1 MGIFSHAF
9 MIRAFLVA
17 ISLSLAMPL
26 IGSSIVLRR
35 MSSIGDA
42 LAHTSLA
49 GVAAGLCLGIHP
61 IVGAIALSVC
71 AAIALDWFRNHFSQ
85 YAEIATVVV
94 LSLGIGL
101 AAVLSSFVPSA
112 TDFNSFLFGSMI
124 TISTS
129 ETIGVS
135 LLCVVIAFLFL
146 CFYWEV
152 FSVVFDEIGAQV
164 SGIRV
169 QVLNIVM
176 NVMTA
181 VVVSIAARTVG
192 SLIVSSLLV
201 LPVACAMQIS
211 KSYRQNVILSIVF
224 AMGFMVLGLVISFY
238 ANLKPGGTIVL
249 FNVIGLFFVIVVK
262 KWRKSFQNK

>member
-1 MGIFSHAF
+1 MDIFSHGF
-9 MIRAFLVA
+9 MIRAFLAAV
-17 ISLSLAMPL
+17 SLSLAMPL

-61 IVGAIALSVC
+61 IAGAVAVSVG
-71 AAIALDWFRNHFSQ
+71 AAIALDWFRSHFSQ

-94 LSLGIGL
+94 LSSGIGL

-124 TISTS
+124 TITTS
-129 ETIGVS
+129 ETIWIAILCIIIS
-135 LLCVVIAFLFL
+135 LLFLF
-146 CFYWEV
+146 FYWEV
-152 FSVVFDEIGAQV
+152 FYLAFDETGAQV

-169 QVLNIVM
+169 RSFNIVM
-176 NVMTA
+176 NVITA
-181 VVVSIAARTVG
+181 VVVSVAARTVG

-211 KSYRQNVILSIVF
+211 KSYRQNAVLSIAF
-224 AMGFMVLGLVISFY
+224 ALLFMIVGLVISFY

-249 FNVIGLFFVIVVK
+249 LNVVGLFCVIVAK
-262 KWRKSFQNK
+262 QMARAISK